1 MLNRFFLY
9 KKSIYLLLTIFITNI
24 NLLFACDPT
33 PSLIP
38 TNVIDN
44 GDGTYYM
51 DISACI
57 GSASSLDGFDLYFN
71 NDINIIGTTVTEV
84 VAPLTGNVATVSVS
98 NGTWLATYSGGG
110 YFEDNYPTDCID
122 FGIIVDNN
130 PEGATIC
137 SVGLNE
143 DCLGWTQTDVFIT
156 CGVVPGPCLPN
167 YFITDNGTIDSDL
180 IPAGQNCNFAPFN
193 DEIIELI
200 VTCDGNFNFSLTQDQ
215 STFFSGESWLTIAA
229 GCCSGVV
236 EQTNSFFDPTITIDT
251 YLTEGTYYIIAD
263 IFTDSFTPGDYIL
276 NVTSDVNS
284 TIPQSNAG
292 ENQELCENTTTL
304 NANTLQDDEIG
315 TWVVISGN
323 AVFDDINNP
332 NTVVSGLNTGDN
344 TLEWN
349 VESECSE
356 EIASSQ
362 IIINVAQPP
371 YSNAGEN
378 QELCENFTTLDANSP
393 QEDEIGTWI
402 VISGNAV
409 FNNINDPNAIV
420 SGLNIGENIFQWTIS
435 SLLCGEYTDQVSMIY
450 IDNIP
455 YSNAGENQELCEDFT
470 TLNAN
475 SIQNTETGIW
485 TIISG
490 NGNFITPNNPNTQ
503 VTNLSLGENIF
514 EWTVE
519 DACNSVSSQVAI
531 TFQNTTNTIQS
542 ISNYNGFN
550 ISCPQ
555 TSDGFI
561 EITTTGGYPPY
572 SFNWSGPNSFSSS
585 AQNIYN
591 LEAGMYDCVV
601 TDQLSCES
609 TISIQLTPPYPLEI
623 DFIGVEDMN
632 CFDNPYI
639 DFDITGGTGELEG
652 VINTS
657 WGEVIT
663 FIADNSNEWYFQ
675 YDNFTQWDGEINISI
690 IDSNGCTL
698 NSDDITVQTWDDPVG
713 NFDVST
719 NNTSISE
726 LIDFFDLSNSE
737 AEIINWTW
745 DFGDGTISNLQNP
758 THFYQGNDQYTV
770 CLTIEDANGCISE
783 KCSIIN
789 IFNNTHAYI
798 PNIFTINDDELNEV
812 FEPII
817 YGLDTDTYNLL
828 IYDRWGKL
836 LFSTTDHQK
845 GWDGKYNG
853 QIVTQDIYSYKI
865 KYNTI
870 SGEEK
875 THTGKIT
882 LMK

>member
-1 MLNRFFLY
+1 M
-9 KKSIYLLLTIFITNI
+9 KKLLFISILLFKC
-24 NLLFACDPT
+24 NLLFCQLTVLNPGLEGTPGQGITPGPWQNCMPFGFYVDPYGEYAT
-33 PSLIP
+33 PDTHPNNPPIYEIILPPSEGESYIGFGEITPYFGISGITSFQEGFSQELSSP
-38 TNVIDN
+38 MEANNCPYVFNIDLAN
-44 GDGTYYM
+44 GLTPDPWNLTGIETTIAEVKVY
-51 DISACI
+51 
-57 GSASSLDGFDLYFN
+57 GGFDVCSEEELLWESGPITNENWETYTVEFIPSN
-71 NDINIIGTTVTEV
+71 NYTHILFEAFKADPKSECGYVLADNITPIINIP
-84 VAPLTGNVATVSVS
+84 PLS
-98 NGTWLATYSGGG
+98 
-110 YFEDNYPTDCID
+110 E
-122 FGIIVDNN
+122 
-130 PEGATIC
+130 
-137 SVGLNE
+137 
-143 DCLGWTQTDVFIT
+143 
-156 CGVVPGPCLPN
+156 
-167 YFITDNGTIDSDL
+167 
-180 IPAGQNCNFAPFN
+180 
-193 DEIIELI
+193 
-200 VTCDGNFNFSLTQDQ
+200 
-215 STFFSGESWLTIAA
+215 
-229 GCCSGVV
+229 
-236 EQTNSFFDPTITIDT
+236 
-251 YLTEGTYYIIAD
+251 
-263 IFTDSFTPGDYIL
+263 
-276 NVTSDVNS
+276 
-284 TIPQSNAG
+284 AG
-292 ENQELCENTTTL
+292 ENQELCANTTTL
-304 NANTLQDDEIG
+304 NANSLQENEEG
-315 TWVVISGN
+315 TWIVIFGN
-323 AVFDDINNP
+323 GDFEEPNNP
-332 NTVVSGLNTGDN
+332 NTEVNNLNIGENIFEWVVTAECVEESSSDQVTI
-344 TLEWN
+344 TLVNEPI
-349 VESECSE
+349 VE
-356 EIASSQ
+356 
-362 IIINVAQPP
+362 
-371 YSNAGEN
+371 AGED
-378 QELCENFTTLDANSP
+378 QELCENFTTLNANSP

-585 AQNIYN
+585 TQNIYN

-601 TDQLSCES
+601 TDQLNCES